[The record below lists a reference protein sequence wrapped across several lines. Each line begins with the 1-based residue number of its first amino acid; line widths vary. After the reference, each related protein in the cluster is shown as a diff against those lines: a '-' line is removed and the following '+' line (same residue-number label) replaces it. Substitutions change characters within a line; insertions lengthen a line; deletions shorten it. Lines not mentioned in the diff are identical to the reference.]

1 MIMAIAITLTAA
13 SCGKGSS
20 VDAAL
25 SQIEKAMSRVEK
37 NKTSMTEADWQ
48 ALSNELEEPA
58 NVLNA
63 ALESDK
69 VGVVKKLKIS
79 AAMLRYAAVLS
90 EAVMHTVADSLSVVS
105 SQLQESFESD
115 EIKQA
120 LQGVFEGDEIKQAM
134 SELQKVAEEL
144 QKLGK

>member
-1 MIMAIAITLTAA
+1 MIMAIAITFTAV

-25 SQIEKAMSRVEK
+25 SQIEKAMNKVEK

-48 ALSNELEEPA
+48 TLTDELEGPA

-69 VGVVKKLKIS
+69 VSVMKKLKIT
-79 AAMLRYAAVLS
+79 AAMLRYAAVVG
-90 EAVMHTVADSLSVVS
+90 EAVMHTVADSLSVMS
-105 SQLQESFESD
+105 NQLQDAFEND
-115 EIKQA
+115 EMKQA
-120 LQGVFEGDEIKQAM
+120 LQGALEGDEMKQI
-134 SELQKVAEEL
+134 LEEL
-144 QKLGK
+144 QKATEELQKIAK

>member
-1 MIMAIAITLTAA
+1 MLMAIAITFSAV

-25 SQIEKAMSRVEK
+25 SQIEKAMNKVEK

-48 ALSNELEEPA
+48 ALNDELEGPA
-58 NVLNA
+58 NVLSA

-69 VGVVKKLKIS
+69 VGVMKKLKIS
-79 AAMLRYAAVLS
+79 AAMLRYAAVVG
-90 EAVMHTVADSLSVVS
+90 EAVMHTVADSLSVIS
-105 SQLQESFESD
+105 GQLQETFEND

-120 LQGVFEGDEIKQAM
+120 LQGAFEGDEMKQAM
-134 SELQKVAEEL
+134 EELQKVAEEL